1 MEGKRTSLVIQ
12 IVILFAIGILATGV
26 FIYFMSRNLSDVG
39 EKEDIEQRAKEVT
52 REFTEC
58 VTEYPAYEWLL
69 SYWYNH
75 PDDMDIEYD
84 VDFKTGT
91 ETEKKCRQLQKH
103 HPDLQLEYADTKTI
117 EAMSAADQKLYA
129 EIIYSWTITRLNY
142 IKRSRNLSYL
152 FCVVTDGQFRDQFFL
167 LSAADEGAVRGTE
180 YLEVYPLGLTTTV
193 SDSLQQAM
201 QNAYQN
207 RTYLADAGDYVD
219 YYSYLGDVDGKH
231 ALIGLTYELAMV
243 QGNIWSQTRRDILFA
258 MCMQV
263 LLALICIALLFNIV
277 LHPLKEVQQNI
288 RLYEETKD
296 SETVVNNLKQVV
308 SRNEIGQLRDDVI
321 HLTGEMEHYIQQIE
335 LTAAAEERI
344 KSELDTARGIQA
356 AMMPC
361 IFPPFPERHEFSV
374 YASMEPAREIGGD
387 FYDFFMIDDDHLGI
401 VIADVSGKGIPAALF
416 MMASK
421 IIIQSCAMI
430 EKSASEVL
438 NRANELIC
446 SNNQND
452 MFVTVWTGILEIS
465 TGRVRA
471 ANAGHEYPA
480 IKRADGNYELFK
492 DKHGFVIGG
501 MEGIQYKEYEFS
513 LEPGDQIF
521 LYTDGLPEAR
531 NDEGT
536 MFGTDR
542 MLEALNSAPDAS
554 PEELLVNVRTAVDG
568 FVKDAEQFDDLTMLC
583 LSYLGQ
589 QDS

>member
-446 SNNQND
+446 SNNRND

-471 ANAGHEYPA
+471 ANAGHEYPT
-480 IKRADGNYELFK
+480 IKRAGGDYELFK

-501 MEGIQYKEYEFS
+501 MEGIQYQEYEFS

>member
-501 MEGIQYKEYEFS
+501 MEGIKYKEYEFS

-542 MLEALNSAPDAS
+542 MLEALNIAPDAS

>member
-12 IVILFAIGILATGV
+12 ILILFAIGILATGV

-39 EKEDIEQRAKEVT
+39 EKEEIEQRATEVTKEV
-52 REFTEC
+52 TEC

-91 ETEKKCRQLQKH
+91 ETEKKCRKLQKH

-117 EAMSAADQKLYA
+117 EAMSAADQKRYA

-142 IKRSRNLSYL
+142 IKRSRNLAYL
-152 FCVVTDGQFRDQFFL
+152 FCVITDGQFRDQFFL

-180 YLEVYPLGLTTTV
+180 YLEVYMLGQMSTV
-193 SDSLQQAM
+193 SDSQQQAM

-207 RTYLADAGDYVD
+207 RTYLADAGEYVD

-296 SETVVNNLKQVV
+296 SETVVNNLKKVV

-321 HLTGEMEHYIQQIE
+321 HLTGEMEHYIHRIE

-344 KSELDTARGIQA
+344 KSELDTARSIQE
-356 AMMPC
+356 AM
-361 IFPPFPERHEFSV
+361 
-374 YASMEPAREIGGD
+374 
-387 FYDFFMIDDDHLGI
+387 
-401 VIADVSGKGIPAALF
+401 
-416 MMASK
+416 
-421 IIIQSCAMI
+421 
-430 EKSASEVL
+430 
-438 NRANELIC
+438 LI
-446 SNNQND
+446 
-452 MFVTVWTGILEIS
+452 T
-465 TGRVRA
+465 
-471 ANAGHEYPA
+471 
-480 IKRADGNYELFK
+480 
-492 DKHGFVIGG
+492 
-501 MEGIQYKEYEFS
+501 
-513 LEPGDQIF
+513 
-521 LYTDGLPEAR
+521 
-531 NDEGT
+531 
-536 MFGTDR
+536 
-542 MLEALNSAPDAS
+542 
-554 PEELLVNVRTAVDG
+554 
-568 FVKDAEQFDDLTMLC
+568 
-583 LSYLGQ
+583 
-589 QDS
+589 